1 LHVSGREGSG
11 SESASWG
18 GTVATEFGVGI
29 DACSGGVRADITI
42 GGAMSE
48 SRPVLAT
55 SVCEVLG
62 IEYPILQSGMGGV
75 AGPALAAEVC
85 NAGGLGVL
93 AGTLM
98 APDEL
103 RAAIRELRSLTDRP
117 FGVNLLL
124 LPELREPV
132 STELLDDIAIA
143 AVHELLRP
151 FRERLG
157 LPGPT
162 SRPPTVPEL
171 VTAAVD
177 VIVDERVPVLSTGLG
192 DPGPD
197 LTARLHDTGIATVV
211 MVTSAADAERVAASG
226 ADVVVA
232 QGLEAG
238 GHRSHLTKP
247 AEGPDTGLGTLAL
260 VPEVVDAVAVPV
272 VAAGGIVD
280 GRGLVAA
287 LALGASGVLMGSRF
301 LVTRES
307 MAPEAH
313 KKRLLEG
320 AGEQTVVT
328 DVLSGRY
335 ARAVRNELTDTWA
348 ARRRGGVAPL
358 PFPSQYI
365 ANADVFAAAAKA
377 DDAEL
382 LPLWAGQ
389 SIGRLQDL
397 PWAAEVVTETIR
409 QAHDLLGGG
418 LAGRVRLQ

>member
-1 LHVSGREGSG
+1 
-11 SESASWG
+11 
-18 GTVATEFGVGI
+18 
-29 DACSGGVRADITI
+29 
-42 GGAMSE
+42 MSE
-48 SRPVLAT
+48 SRPVFT
-55 SVCEVLG
+55 TPVCEVLG

-93 AGTLM
+93 AATLM
-98 APDEL
+98 SPDEL
-103 RAAIRELRSLTDRP
+103 RAAIHELRSLTDRP

-124 LPELREPV
+124 LPELRDPV
-132 STELLDDIAIA
+132 STDLLDAPAVA
-143 AVHELLRP
+143 AVHQLLAP

-157 LPGPT
+157 LPTPA

-171 VTAAVD
+171 VTAALD
-177 VIVDERVPVLSTGLG
+177 VIVDEQVPVLSTGLG

-197 LTARLHDTGIATVV
+197 VTAGLHDAGIVTVV
-211 MVTSAADAERVAASG
+211 MVTSAADARRVAASG

-247 AEGPDTGLGTLAL
+247 EEAPDTGLGTLAL
-260 VPEVVDAVAVPV
+260 VPEVVDAVTVPV

-320 AGEQTVVT
+320 AGEQTLIT
-328 DVLSGRY
+328 DVLSGRS
-335 ARAVRNELTDTWA
+335 ARAMRNELTETWA
-348 ARRRGGVAPL
+348 ARRNDGVAPL

-365 ANADVFAAAAKA
+365 ANADVFAAAARA

-397 PWAAEVVTETIR
+397 PWAADVVSETIR
-409 QAHDLLGGG
+409 QAHDLVAGG
-418 LAGRVRLQ
+418 LPEHVRLG